1 MVGHTFTS
9 SATAVAF
16 AGVSMLAL
24 VAPFELTQPLI
35 RMPRQSI
42 SNLEAALLLALGSW
56 SVALVWTHAAPRWQT
71 PLSIPWVVLIT
82 MLFGASLAAPAARVN
97 ALHMTGRCAAAF
109 AVFLLVMNGVTTRVR
124 LRTIAMLTIVAG
136 LVVSA
141 LACLEY
147 AGSAW
152 VLDALKLFRPG
163 ITVVGAQ
170 LRAGGPLQ
178 YPTIASMY
186 LEVVFALSLGLL
198 LAALDAAQP
207 GRLAVLCV
215 AVVLVAEA
223 ITLTFTRAGVITMAT
238 SLILVAAIR
247 HRFRGFDAG
256 TALIVALGVIV
267 AALFLSSRSAES
279 MWLRLTSEGQES
291 WYRAHISSPDALVLS
306 TGRTEMVPVV
316 VTNTGRLVWDSFSET
331 PLLLSYHWLPIDA
344 NYFITF
350 EGERTE
356 FPAPVA
362 PGATVALL
370 ARVKA
375 PRQPGRYRLEW
386 DIAQEG
392 RLWFSTEPGA
402 TRVLSPVT
410 VTGAPVGG
418 PAERP
423 IAPPRPTLRP
433 GRLVLW
439 KAAVRM
445 VAAHPV
451 FGVGPDNFRLSY
463 GEYAG
468 LKNADPRLHSNN
480 MYLEMLAGSGLL
492 GGAAFLWFLW
502 RAAGAFVSSA
512 VLEPCVAASGLA
524 IAIHGMVDSFL
535 GFAPIYLLFALTLGL
550 AVASTNI
557 FRGERDAHRV

>member
-502 RAAGAFVSSA
+502 RAAGVFVSSA
-512 VLEPCVAASGLA
+512 VLEPGVAAAGLA

-557 FRGERDAHRV
+557 FRGEGDAHRV

>member
-24 VAPFELTQPLI
+24 IAPFELTQPLI
-35 RMPRQSI
+35 RLPRQSV
-42 SNLEAALLLALGSW
+42 SNLEAAILLALGSW
-56 SVALVWTHAAPRWQT
+56 SVALVWTHALPRWQT
-71 PLSIPWVVLIT
+71 PLSAPWVALLAV
-82 MLFGASLAAPAARVN
+82 LFGTSLAAPAARVN

-109 AVFLLVMNGVTTRVR
+109 AVYLLTVNGVTTRAR
-124 LRTIAMLTIVAG
+124 LRVVVMFSVVAA
-136 LVVSA
+136 VAVSV

-147 AGSAW
+147 AGTTW

-163 ITVVGAQ
+163 ISVVGAQ

-207 GRLAVLCV
+207 GRLVMLCV
-215 AVVLVAEA
+215 AVVLMAEA

-238 SLILVAAIR
+238 SLVLVAAIR
-247 HRFRGFDAG
+247 HRFRGYDAG

-267 AALFLSSRSAES
+267 SVLFLSSRSAES

-291 WYRAHISSPDALVLS
+291 WYGAHVTSPDALVLS
-306 TGRTEMVPVV
+306 AGRTQTVPVS
-316 VTNTGRLVWDSFSET
+316 VTNTGRLEWDSRAEP
-331 PLLLSYHWLPIDA
+331 PLMLSYHWLPIDA

-370 ARVKA
+370 ASVRA

-386 DIAQEG
+386 DIVQEG

-402 TRVLSPVT
+402 TRLLSPVT
-410 VTGAPVGG
+410 VTGTAAGG
-418 PAERP
+418 PDDRP
-423 IAPPRPTLRP
+423 IPPPRPTLRP

-439 KAAVRM
+439 KAAARM
-445 VAAHPV
+445 VVAHPL

-463 GEYAG
+463 GQYAG
-468 LKNADPRLHSNN
+468 LKTADPRLHSNN
-480 MYLEMLAGSGLL
+480 MYLEMLAGSGLI
-492 GGAAFLWFLW
+492 GGVAFLWLLW
-502 RAAGAFVSSA
+502 RAAAVFVGSA
-512 VLEPCVAASGLA
+512 VLEPGIAAAGLA
-524 IAIHGMVDSFL
+524 IAIHGVVDSFL
-535 GFAPIYLLFALTLGL
+535 AFAPTYLLFALTLGL
-550 AVASTNI
+550 AVACTNI
-557 FRGERDAHRV
+557 SQGERDAHRV

>member
-35 RMPRQSI
+35 RLPRQSV

-56 SVALVWTHAAPRWQT
+56 SVALVWTHAVPRWQT
-71 PLSIPWVVLIT
+71 PLSAPWMALIAVL
-82 MLFGASLAAPAARVN
+82 FSASIAAPAARVN

-109 AVFLLVMNGVTTRVR
+109 ACFLLTVNGVTTRRR
-124 LRTIAMLTIVAG
+124 LRVVVTLTIVAA
-136 LVVSA
+136 VAVSL

-147 AGSAW
+147 AGTAW
-152 VLDALKLFRPG
+152 VLDVLKLFRPG

-170 LRAGGPLQ
+170 LRAAGPLQ

-186 LEVVFALSLGLL
+186 LEVAFALSLGLL
-198 LAALDAAQP
+198 LTTLDAARP
-207 GRLAVLCV
+207 GRLVMLCV

-223 ITLTFTRAGVITMAT
+223 ITLTFTRAGVITMAA
-238 SLILVAAIR
+238 SVILVAAVR
-247 HRFRGFDAG
+247 HRLRGYDAG
-256 TALIVALGVIV
+256 TALILTIGVIV
-267 AALFLSSRSAES
+267 SALFLSSRSAES

-291 WYRAHISSPDALVLS
+291 WYRAHISSPEDLVFS
-306 TGRTEMVPVV
+306 TGRTETVPVTL
-316 VTNTGRLVWDSFSET
+316 TNTGRLTWDSHAEA
-331 PLLLSYHWLPIDA
+331 PLILSYHWLPIDA

-356 FPAPVA
+356 FPEPVA
-362 PGATVALL
+362 PGATLTLFAKV
-370 ARVKA
+370 RT

-402 TRVLSPVT
+402 TRLFWPVT
-410 VTGAPVGG
+410 VTGAALGG
-418 PAERP
+418 PDDRP
-423 IAPPRPTLRP
+423 MLPPRPTVRP

-439 KAAVRM
+439 RAAIRM
-445 VAAHPV
+445 VAAHPLL
-451 FGVGPDNFRLSY
+451 GVGPDNFRLSY
-463 GEYAG
+463 GDYAG
-468 LKNADPRLHSNN
+468 IKAADPRLHSNN
-480 MYLEMLAGSGLL
+480 MYLEVLAGSGLL

-502 RAAGAFVSSA
+502 RTAVVLVRIAAFEAGIAAAGLA
-512 VLEPCVAASGLA
+512 V
-524 IAIHGMVDSFL
+524 AIHGVVDSFL
-535 GFAPIYLLFALTLGL
+535 SFAPTYLLFALTLGL
-550 AVASTNI
+550 AVASATI
-557 FRGERDAHRV
+557 SQGERDAHRV